1 MGGEEFWPRM
11 GTGAVRLEIH
21 AMAKVPA
28 IVPVSDLRQD
38 AARVLK
44 DLRTSNA
51 PVFITQR
58 GRATAV
64 LMSLDAYERSE
75 AQRELL
81 LLLARGEK
89 EIAAGTGHCLD
100 EVLAE
105 ADSLL
110 DG

>member
-1 MGGEEFWPRM
+1 MG
-11 GTGAVRLEIH
+11 
-21 AMAKVPA
+21 KVPV

-44 DLRTSNA
+44 NVKNSKQPL
-51 PVFITQR
+51 FITQR

-75 AQRELL
+75 AERELL

-89 EIAAGTGHCLD
+89 EIAAGVGHSL
-100 EVLAE
+100 EQVLAE
-105 ADSLL
+105 AGALL
-110 DG
+110 SEG